1 MKQIFILISVI
12 ASTLSVVAQVG
23 IGNVVPDSSAIL
35 DLRNTNNR
43 ALLLPSIPGTPP
55 SSPAGLV
62 YWDNALNKMLY
73 LESNGYNALSPWR
86 YKFNGAISENT
97 YFNTSGNVGI
107 GNDSPQTKLHVT
119 SNAGMFTLE
128 GTNSAYIRLYPNTF
142 TNGIKGRV
150 GFVST
155 TSSELLIQNVNSGA
169 DVVVSVN
176 NGGNLNVTGVNAKV
190 QENGND
196 LLPRGSI
203 IMWSGSSAPAGWVL
217 CDGGTFNTDDGST
230 MTTPDLKGRFIVGY
244 HPNQTDYNQPGN
256 RSAGGGTAGK
266 TGGVEKVTL
275 TALQIPSH
283 NHAKGTLATAQ
294 AGDHRHRIATACGS
308 CTGTTAHNKTNGVA
322 IDGNNSSTPDYD
334 VKTTHVEEEGNHTHT
349 INGNTAD
356 SGGGQSHENRP
367 PYYVLAFIMKK

>member
-155 TSSELLIQNVNSGA
+155 TSSV
-169 DVVVSVN
+169 
-176 NGGNLNVTGVNAKV
+176 
-190 QENGND
+190 
-196 LLPRGSI
+196 
-203 IMWSGSSAPAGWVL
+203 
-217 CDGGTFNTDDGST
+217 
-230 MTTPDLKGRFIVGY
+230 
-244 HPNQTDYNQPGN
+244 
-256 RSAGGGTAGK
+256 
-266 TGGVEKVTL
+266 
-275 TALQIPSH
+275 
-283 NHAKGTLATAQ
+283 
-294 AGDHRHRIATACGS
+294 
-308 CTGTTAHNKTNGVA
+308 
-322 IDGNNSSTPDYD
+322 
-334 VKTTHVEEEGNHTHT
+334 
-349 INGNTAD
+349 
-356 SGGGQSHENRP
+356 
-367 PYYVLAFIMKK
+367 